1 MLPIIETLAQRTVKE
16 MAERAQDWSVRMR
29 QIEAERRLLILQGQ
43 WKELAR
49 AHVNGLYKDADVK
62 REVAKRVK
70 TTTNVLGM
78 LCDRVCVAYK
88 VPPVRRLEGS
98 SQRVSKAW
106 AQVMAEAK
114 IASRSKQWE
123 RWTFGMNVIVVIPV
137 VRGTRLDYMP
147 VLPHCSEVITHPGD
161 PMGDPQAMVIEM
173 QSTSDRPDRRFTYAI
188 VDDQEWR
195 FLDEKGGQVAP
206 SVRHGAGVFPG
217 VAFRLSEPVDDWYDS
232 HRGDGLVEATLE
244 VAHLQ
249 ARMDWVRFHQDRA
262 KEFFFAEALD
272 KVPIQVVG
280 AEYPV
285 ELGVRPSEAE
295 WKVAQVNTAI
305 DNHRAHI
312 RYYIERSA
320 ESVGVPMELVDFEAG
335 SGNAGNSSPLG
346 HARQHAALDDVR
358 RNHEG
363 FLGESESQLAWKT
376 SLVLRGMGH
385 PMASQLQPDE
395 VKARFE
401 VEFAPPTFVEHPKT
415 QLEVW
420 KAEVNQGLASTYEI
434 FRRKHPHLSHEE
446 AVKRVND
453 IAAQEAQLDAVYIEH
468 GLPRDSE
475 LRGASREKILGTI
488 GGMRSGESRSPEQLE
503 QDPTP

>member
-43 WKELAR
+43 WREIAR
-49 AHVNGLYKDADVK
+49 AHANDLYKDTDVRREISK
-62 REVAKRVK
+62 RIK

-88 VPPVRRLEGS
+88 VPPVRRLVGASEATA
-98 SQRVSKAW
+98 KAW
-106 AQVMAEAK
+106 AQVMTEAK
-114 IASRSKQWE
+114 IGARAKQWE
-123 RWTFGMNVIVVIPV
+123 KWTFGLNVITVIPV
-137 VRGTRLDYMP
+137 VRNSRLDYMT
-147 VLPHCSEVITHPGD
+147 VLPHCSEAITHPGD
-161 PMGDPQAMVIEM
+161 PMGDPMAMVIEM
-173 QSTSDRPDRRFTYAI
+173 QNTSDRPNQRFTYAI
-188 VDDQEWR
+188 VDDDEWR
-195 FLDEKGGQVAP
+195 FMDEKGAQVAP
-206 SVRHGAGVFPG
+206 SIRHGAGVFPG
-217 VAFRLSEPVDDWYDS
+217 EPFRLSDPVDDWYDS

-249 ARMDWVRFHQDRA
+249 ARMDWVRFHQDRH
-262 KEFFFAEALD
+262 KELFLASNLD
-272 KVPIQVVG
+272 KIPVQVVG
-280 AEYPV
+280 AQAPAEV
-285 ELGVRPSEAE
+285 GVRPGEAE
-295 WKVAQVNTAI
+295 WTVEEINTSI

-335 SGNAGNSSPLG
+335 AENSGNSSPLG

-358 RNHEG
+358 RNHAGYLEVAEQG
-363 FLGESESQLAWKT
+363 LAWKT

-385 PMASQLQPDE
+385 PMASRLRPDE
-395 VKARFE
+395 VKDRFE
-401 VEFAPPTFVEHPKT
+401 AEFAPQTFVEHPKT

-434 FRRKHPHLSHEE
+434 FRRKHPHLSFEE
-446 AVKRVND
+446 AVKRVDD
-453 IAAQEAQLDAVYIEH
+453 IAAQEARLDTVYIEH

-488 GGMRSGESRSPEQLE
+488 GGMRSGESRSQEPPENE
-503 QDPTP
+503 PTP